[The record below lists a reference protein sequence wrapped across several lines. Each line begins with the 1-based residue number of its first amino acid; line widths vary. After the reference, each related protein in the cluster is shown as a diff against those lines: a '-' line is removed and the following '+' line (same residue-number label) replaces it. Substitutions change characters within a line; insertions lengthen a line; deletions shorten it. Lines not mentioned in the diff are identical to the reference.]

1 MMITGAGETIRIVI
15 VDDHEVVALGLTAL
29 LSEQTDF
36 EVVGTATTVV
46 KAQALIAEMR
56 PDVVLL
62 DFRLPDGNGL
72 DVVSALRATSDPPG
86 VVMVTAA
93 ADKRVLSQALDAG
106 CLGFLSKN
114 ADHADLVAS
123 VRAAARGES
132 HFTPEVV
139 RHLAHMRRFEQFDA
153 EELSQRECE
162 VLQLS
167 AFGKS
172 PEDIAGELFLSQ
184 HTVRNHIRNSMTKL
198 QAHSKLE
205 AVVKAA
211 RLQIISLD
219 DD

>member
-1 MMITGAGETIRIVI
+1 MTITGAGEIIRIVI

-29 LSEQTDF
+29 LSEETDF
-36 EVVGTATTVV
+36 EVVGTATTVA
-46 KAQALIAEMR
+46 KAQALVADIR

-72 DVVSALRATSDPPG
+72 DVVSALRSTADPPG

-172 PEDIAGELFLSQ
+172 PDDIAAELFLSQ

-211 RLQIISLD
+211 RLRIISLD